1 LREST
6 MVANILD
13 WYSESSV
20 ENREAAAWYG
30 RGRAHARRIARSTGV
45 TEARAAGVVAALSP
59 RTQWSVN
66 LRWAEGLLR
75 AAQAGDRHPPLVGF
89 GSSRIKAWRIAQGER
104 PLDVLSGPKVR
115 AFYRNLTGDLE
126 HVTVDVWAM
135 RAAGFQGS
143 LKGREYDAVAS
154 AYREAARILR
164 LRPAELQ
171 AIVWVAIRGRSN

>member
-1 LREST
+1 
-6 MVANILD
+6 MVVNILD
-13 WYSESSV
+13 WYAESTT
-20 ENREAAAWYG
+20 ENREAAVWYG
-30 RGRAHARRIARSTGV
+30 RGRAHARRIARDTDV
-45 TEARAAGVVAALSP
+45 TVARAAGVIAALSP
-59 RTQWSVN
+59 RTQWAVN

-75 AAQAGDRHPPLVGF
+75 AAQAGRRHPPLVGF

-115 AFYRNLTGDLE
+115 AFYRNLMGDLE

-135 RAAGFQGS
+135 RAAGFRGS
-143 LKGREYDAVAS
+143 LRAREYDAVAS
-154 AYREAARILR
+154 AYREAARILK